1 MIIDHQYQTSYAGV
15 DSDLQRCQHLYRDG
29 VTCLMLPQDHQFT
42 NAPAG
47 AHGHSPGCSGEPC
60 TCGMGNP
67 KVRETHAADHLSGCP
82 NRYDQYATRTCGT
95 PLVDMVNHPPHYT
108 SHASGVECI
117 EIARHLSGDW
127 FNAFKYV
134 FRADLKNGK
143 QDIEK
148 AAFYSTDALA
158 HGIPM
163 RGFGWGA
170 EQDEKLRQIIDAEPD
185 DGRRRFYTAVS
196 KCWRHEADQAV
207 ADILARYV

>member
-15 DSDLQRCQHLYRDG
+15 HPANRRCAHLYEDDTRCNG
-29 VTCLMLPQDHQFT
+29 LPQNHMRT
-42 NAPAG
+42 VAPAD
-47 AHGHSPGCSGEPC
+47 AHGEPEFDII
-60 TCGMGNP
+60 TKPAHYN
-67 KVRETHAADHLSGCP
+67 K
-82 NRYDQYATRTCGT
+82 
-95 PLVDMVNHPPHYT
+95 HP
-108 SHASGVECI
+108 SGVECV

-148 AAFYSTDALA
+148 ANYYSTDALT

-170 EQDEKLRQIIDAEPD
+170 HQDDLLRQVIEAEPD
-185 DGRRRFYTAVS
+185 HNRKRFYTAVL
-196 KCWRHEADQAV
+196 KCWRLEANEAV
-207 ADILARYV
+207 IDILAEYP